1 MISEKEELL
10 EWRKRAAAQPAGRV
24 VLDLEADSLH
34 RYQEKICLIQYAD
47 ETGSCLIDPL
57 SIEDMGPFY
66 NWLKETEVWMHGAD
80 YDMSLFQNA
89 WETLPA
95 MIWDT
100 QAAARLLG
108 FRQFGLAALVEHFH
122 GITLSKSSQKAD
134 WARRPLSPTMVT
146 YALNDV
152 NYMLDMADKLTAAL
166 REKGRMGWFE
176 EICRHSMDRARER
189 HLAGHQDPW
198 RIQGCGKLNRK
209 GLAALRE
216 LWTWR
221 DAEAKAWDKPA
232 FMVCSNADLIQ
243 WSLALQEQRT
253 VTPPP
258 RFHSHRR
265 SRFMNAL
272 QKFYLLDEDDYPCR
286 PRIQRRQHSDQFEA
300 KLARLC
306 KLRDEKAEEL
316 GMEGSFLITRASL
329 EAIAEDREKGVST
342 LLNWQKEALGF

>member
-10 EWRKRAAAQPAGRV
+10 EWRKRATAQPTGRV

-80 YDMSLFQNA
+80 YDMCLFQNA

-100 QAAARLLG
+100 QTAARLLG

-122 GITLSKSSQKAD
+122 NVTLSKSSQKAD

-221 DAEAKAWDKPA
+221 DAEAKAWDRPA

-258 RFHSHRR
+258 RFHAHRR
-265 SRFMNAL
+265 SRFMDAL

-300 KLARLC
+300 NMDRLC
-306 KLRDEKAEEL
+306 KLRDRKAEEL
-316 GMEGSFLITRASL
+316 DMEGSFIITRASL
-329 EAIAEDREKGVST
+329 EAIAEDEEKGVST
-342 LLNWQKEALGF
+342 LLNWQREALGL

>member
-100 QAAARLLG
+100 QTAARLLG

-176 EICRHSMDRARER
+176 EICRHSMERA
-189 HLAGHQDPW
+189 
-198 RIQGCGKLNRK
+198 
-209 GLAALRE
+209 
-216 LWTWR
+216 R
-221 DAEAKAWDKPA
+221 DAEAKTWDKPA

-243 WSLALQEQRT
+243 WSVALQEQRT
-253 VTPPP
+253 VAPPP
-258 RFHSHRR
+258 RFHAHRR

-272 QKFYLLDEDDYPCR
+272 QKFYLLDEEDYPCR
-286 PRIQRRQHSDQFEA
+286 PRIQRRQHSDQFEDN
-300 KLARLC
+300 LARLC

>member
-1 MISEKEELL
+1 MIYDTLNNLPNYLGVSDNLDTVIEYIMARDITTL
-10 EWRKRAAAQPAGRV
+10 PAGRTRIDGEKAV
-24 VLDLEADSLH
+24 VTVSTVTPQSSDKALFQRHDAHIVLETDLEGSELFEVSLAELTPTKPTDEAADTTVGT
-34 RYQEKICLIQYAD
+34 AG
-47 ETGSCLIDPL
+47 T
-57 SIEDMGPFY
+57 SIAGMLCEGRF
-66 NWLKETEVWMHGAD
+66 
-80 YDMSLFQNA
+80 
-89 WETLPA
+89 
-95 MIWDT
+95 
-100 QAAARLLG
+100 
-108 FRQFGLAALVEHFH
+108 AL
-122 GITLSKSSQKAD
+122 
-134 WARRPLSPTMVT
+134 
-146 YALNDV
+146 Y
-152 NYMLDMADKLTAAL
+152 
-166 REKGRMGWFE
+166 
-176 EICRHSMDRARER
+176 
-189 HLAGHQDPW
+189 LAGEPYKSGLKA
-198 RIQGCGKLNRK
+198 QGCGKLNRK

-253 VTPPP
+253 VTPPS

-265 SRFMNAL
+265 SRFMDAL

-300 KLARLC
+300 NLARLC

>member
-1 MISEKEELL
+1 MQ
-10 EWRKRAAAQPAGRV
+10 A
-24 VLDLEADSLH
+24 LH
-34 RYQEKICLIQYAD
+34 
-47 ETGSCLIDPL
+47 
-57 SIEDMGPFY
+57 GP
-66 NWLKETEVWMHGAD
+66 
-80 YDMSLFQNA
+80 S
-89 WETLPA
+89 
-95 MIWDT
+95 
-100 QAAARLLG
+100 
-108 FRQFGLAALVEHFH
+108 
-122 GITLSKSSQKAD
+122 
-134 WARRPLSPTMVT
+134 
-146 YALNDV
+146 
-152 NYMLDMADKLTAAL
+152 
-166 REKGRMGWFE
+166 
-176 EICRHSMDRARER
+176 RER

-265 SRFMNAL
+265 SRFMDAL

-300 KLARLC
+300 NLARLC

-329 EAIAEDREKGVST
+329 EAIGGRQGKRRLHPAELAEGSPG
-342 LLNWQKEALGF
+342 LLTGPRLSGALPAFPPEPDLPRQKCPAGCVMTQRG